1 MRKLFTL
8 LAAVLLTATTW
19 AQSPQRISYQA
30 VVRSGATLVQ
40 NQAVGMQISILQT
53 TSTGTAVYV
62 ETQTSTTDVNGLVTI
77 EIGGGTPVTGTFAAI
92 NWSAGP
98 YFIKTETDPAGGTNY
113 SAIAGSSQLLSVPY
127 ALYAK
132 TAESAVSGTGSLI
145 HYIGELYGGGIVVS
159 VWKIAGVEHGLI
171 ASLVD
176 MSPAVVAWSDVTS
189 TLIGLS
195 AASQIEGQTNTTAIV
210 AQSTATSAADL
221 CDAYT
226 NAETGTGVF
235 SDWYLPA
242 IWELNECYK
251 AALITNNIV
260 GGIDGFRFDFYWSS
274 TEADATQA
282 YYLGFHQNIY
292 AANAAKSN
300 LAGRVRAIRKF

>member
-1 MRKLFTL
+1 MRKIITL
-8 LAAVLLTATTW
+8 MTAVLLTATVW
-19 AQSPQRISYQA
+19 AQSPQKMSYQA
-30 VVRSGATLVQ
+30 VIRDASNHLVITQ
-40 NQAVGMQISILQT
+40 VGMQISVLQG
-53 TSTGTAVYV
+53 SSSGTPVYV
-62 ETQTSTTDVNGLVTI
+62 ETQMTTPNVNGIVTI

-98 YFIKTETDPAGGTNY
+98 YYIKTETDPAGGTTY
-113 SAIAGSSQLLSVPY
+113 TITGASQLLSVPY
-127 ALYAK
+127 ALY
-132 TAESAVSGTGSLI
+132 TG
-145 HYIGELYGGGIVVS
+145 HYVGELFGGGIIVS

-176 MSPAVVAWSDVTS
+176 MSPGVVAWSDVTNVA
-189 TLIGLS
+189 IGLT
-195 AASQIEGQTNTTAIV
+195 AQSQINGQTNTTAIV

-226 NAETGTGVF
+226 NTGTGTGVF

-251 AALITNNIV
+251 AAFVVNSIL

-274 TEADATQA
+274 TEASATQA
-282 YYLGFHQNIY
+282 YYLGFHTNIF
-292 AANAAKSN
+292 ASNADKSFV
-300 LAGRVRAIRKF
+300 AGRVRAIRQF

>member
-62 ETQTSTTDVNGLVTI
+62 ETQMPTTDVNGLVTI
-77 EIGGGTPVTGTFAAI
+77 EIGGGTPVTATFAAI
-92 NWSAGP
+92 DWSAGP
-98 YFIKTETDPAGGTNY
+98 YFIKTGTDPTGGTNY
-113 SAIAGSSQLLSVPY
+113 SAITGTSQLLSVPY
-127 ALYAK
+127 ALY
-132 TAESAVSGTGSLI
+132 TG
-145 HYIGELYGGGIVVS
+145 HYVGELFGGGVVVC

-171 ASLVD
+171 ASLTD
-176 MSPAVVAWSDVTS
+176 MPGTRVAWSDVTNA
-189 TLIGLS
+189 LANALDPIN
-195 AASQIEGQTNTTAIV
+195 GQANTTAMV
-210 AQSTATSAADL
+210 NQSIATSTADL

-226 NAETGTGVF
+226 NPETGTGVY

-242 IWELNECYK
+242 IWELNKCYQ
-251 AALITNNIV
+251 AVLILNSV
-260 GGIDGFRFDFYWSS
+260 LPSGDGFKFDFYWSS
-274 TEADATQA
+274 TEASATNAWYQ
-282 YYLGFHQNIY
+282 GFHTTVVGSD
-292 AANAAKSN
+292 AAKSN
-300 LAGRVRAIRKF
+300 VAGYARAVRKF